1 MNTATQKTYYDHE
14 FKKLGV
20 FLGSNKSADLKL
32 ISEQGATRWLTV
44 TPEQIRAILEILNQS
59 EA

>member
-1 MNTATQKTYYDHE
+1 MQTTTYYDHE

-32 ISEQGATRWLTV
+32 ISEQGETRWLTV
-44 TPEQIRAILEILNQS
+44 TPEQIRAILEILNQQ
-59 EA
+59 EG